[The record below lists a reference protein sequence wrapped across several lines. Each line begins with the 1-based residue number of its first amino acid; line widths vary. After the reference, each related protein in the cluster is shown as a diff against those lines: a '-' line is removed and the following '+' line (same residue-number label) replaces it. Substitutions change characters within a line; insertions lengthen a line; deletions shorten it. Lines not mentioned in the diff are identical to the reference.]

1 MDIHPFYSFR
11 LKLMEDKMKANTKK
25 KMILI
30 LAVLTIFSATA
41 FAQPS
46 GQGMNRMNFG
56 SGQGRG
62 FQGMSPCIEPIFMG
76 HGFAL
81 NGDEHH
87 ILHVNAVKT
96 AVVPPDYI
104 RSLLED
110 NKTPGEIAQAINSM
124 RRTTEVRAHLIFA
137 GVPYALNITGYD
149 NKSLAGDVL
158 TLPPPG
164 MNLTNFTPAA
174 VGNISLAIS
183 EYEGEVLS
191 TGTLTMNGTDYKVLL
206 TSPKLC
212 RTSGK

>member
-1 MDIHPFYSFR
+1 
-11 LKLMEDKMKANTKK
+11 MENKMKANIKK
-25 KMILI
+25 ILILI

-46 GQGMNRMNFG
+46 GQGMNGMNSG

-81 NGDEHH
+81 AGEEYH
-87 ILHVNAVKT
+87 ILHVNVIKT
-96 AVVPPDYI
+96 KVLPADYI

-124 RRTTEVRAHLIFA
+124 RRTTEVRAHLRFA
-137 GVPYALNITGYD
+137 GVPYALNITSYD
-149 NKSLAGDVL
+149 NRSFAGDIL
-158 TLPPPG
+158 TLPPLD
-164 MNLTNFTPAA
+164 MNLTNFTPTV
-174 VGNISLAIS
+174 VGNISLSIS

-212 RTSGK
+212 RSSGK